1 MPRSHILAA
10 GWVALGTSKRLGGL
24 VGLSLQPNPKP
35 SIRFQEEER
44 GYSPATIP
52 AVPRTTP
59 SRSNALTATCAE
71 AAAAKIRGRQ

>member
-1 MPRSHILAA
+1 MPHSHILEA
-10 GWVALGTSKRLGGL
+10 GWMALGTSQHLGGL

-44 GYSPATIP
+44 SHSPATIP

-59 SRSNALTATCAE
+59 SCSNALTATCAE
-71 AAAAKIRGRQ
+71 AAVAKIGGRQ

>member
-1 MPRSHILAA
+1 MPHSHILEA
-10 GWVALGTSKRLGGL
+10 GWMALGTSQHLGGL

-44 GYSPATIP
+44 SHSPATIP

-59 SRSNALTATCAE
+59 SCSNALTATCAE
-71 AAAAKIRGRQ
+71 AAAAKIGGRQ